1 MRYLRAV
8 YTIDEKDQL
17 LERADFPKQDVGTP
31 LPLVFATEQS
41 LALACYLN
49 AGPKN
54 VTVFDATTHD
64 RMAELARTAD
74 PGKRSRV
81 E

>member
-1 MRYLRAV
+1 MRYLQAV

-31 LPLVFATEQS
+31 LPPIFATEQS

-54 VTVFDATTHD
+54 VTVFDATTHN
-64 RMAELARTAD
+64 RMAELARAAD
-74 PGKRSRV
+74 PRQAQLV